1 MLFLKNRCFALGN
14 YHCIEEGNIFCNF
27 IMKNCLATAC
37 TICVNSGLRIGPRA
51 VGLRIGP
58 RALGSIQK

>member
-1 MLFLKNRCFALGN
+1 MVYNLL
-14 YHCIEEGNIFCNF
+14 IFSEYL
-27 IMKNCLATAC
+27 ILHIRPAC

-58 RALGSIQK
+58 RAVG